1 VGRASS
7 PGRVGR
13 ARRAIGEMRLARWAR
28 SALGELFGVAV
39 RVGRGLGKGTANG
52 VFFRRPSVQPTQ
64 IKLLSS
70 GRRKLGYFCQF
81 FNSRPKLIL
90 SMKIE
95 YFSILLAPH

>member
-1 VGRASS
+1 
-7 PGRVGR
+7 
-13 ARRAIGEMRLARWAR
+13 MRLTRWAR

-70 GRRKLGYFCQF
+70 GRLRPTKVRF
-81 FNSRPKLIL
+81 FLCGHIRPT
-90 SMKIE
+90 
-95 YFSILLAPH
+95 